1 VAHLLRLDDQQRA
14 SEAKH
19 EPGGA
24 WLGLPASDQGDQ
36 QRP

>member
-1 VAHLLRLDDQQRA
+1 VRR
-14 SEAKH
+14 EAKH